1 VNLLADF
8 TRSVGARMTR
18 NLISILLLIA
28 FTLSVGVSPAP
39 TAAGNSGWR
48 ACAARPVP
56 LPAPQPLNP
65 ALANQLQKR
74 VSTWRENRR
83 ARYPGISVALRWDD
97 GRTATAVSGVA
108 DSNSGRKVT
117 PATPFA
123 LASVSKPFTAVLALL
138 LDACGV
144 MPLETPAASLVPYA
158 DVRPDATIEDLLRH
172 EGGMSDWLTDKYTR
186 MDWLIRNANGKV
198 GAKTAVQ
205 NLLPRGEIGDFDYSN
220 SSFTLVTLAAEKAT
234 GVGWRELVEKLIT
247 RPLGLKETSFGPVAG
262 AARTH
267 IWSRGKM
274 RPFGQSGWGP
284 TKSVA
289 AVLRGAGDLF
299 ATPRDLARFGELLWG
314 DRLLEGSQT
323 QLINGIANLTGLPWS
338 YTIGSMMD
346 RSWLGTLRT
355 YGHTGGY
362 SGVSTS
368 LRRIPELGVT
378 IAVTANGMGTPGNY
392 ADDLAI
398 NLIGLLDTPA
408 PSAAQAVAGA
418 SGAGLRASSR
428 ANPEPFPVTPP
439 ASLFTCGGSGTSVG
453 GAPSWL
459 DLSSTETGDWS
470 GLVTALAELP
480 DGRLVAGGAAL
491 TRAGGVAVAGLA
503 ARDPKVGR
511 WVPFASLTRA
521 DGSAATVN
529 EIRVDGARQR
539 LYVGGDF
546 VRVSN
551 AKSRV
556 AAKGIAMLN
565 LKTGRWTAL
574 GDGLRGAVIV
584 RSIYLDQAS
593 GRVAV
598 GGRFTV
604 PGKSKTVSVGVWDGA
619 KGWVELKAGS
629 GSDVLQG
636 VVESVALTASGVV
649 HASGHLRI
657 GSQEALVARWSPLV
671 AGWTVSA
678 TTSVLGDAPH
688 ALVLDGGGMLTA
700 GTGVGWYGSP
710 LVRESQL
717 SGYGWERVGGGVTRS
732 RRAAWITAL
741 AATPDGRVVV
751 GGAFDAAGSART
763 QHIAVWSAASQSFSA
778 IGEGLDVE
786 PDALVS
792 SVNSVAY
799 ASLRLRSMEAGGRG
813 RVCITAWGAAP
824 PSKPAAPVLT
834 AKRTSITVG
843 WTAPPTGSAPSGW
856 VAEATAKGQNTR
868 SCRAVASERDCTI
881 TSLTPGTK
889 YSVRLVA
896 YTIPAGPSPRS
907 DAVKISTK
915 K

>member
-1 VNLLADF
+1 
-8 TRSVGARMTR
+8 MTR
-18 NLISILLLIA
+18 NLILIALLISMV
-28 FTLSVGVSPAP
+28 LSTGLWPAP
-39 TAAGNSGWR
+39 TAAATGGWR

-65 ALANQLQKR
+65 ALADRLQER
-74 VSTWRENRR
+74 IDTWRENRR
-83 ARYPGISVALRWDD
+83 TRYSGLSVAIRWDD

-144 MPLETPAASLVPYA
+144 MPLDTRAASLVPYA
-158 DVRPDATIEDLLRH
+158 DVRPEATIEDLLRH

-186 MDWLIRNANGKV
+186 MSWLVRNASSKV

-234 GVGWRELVEKLIT
+234 GVGWRELVEKLIIK
-247 RPLGLKETSFGPVAG
+247 PLGLTETGFGPVAG
-262 AARTH
+262 ASRAH

-299 ATPRDLARFGELLWG
+299 ATPRDLVRFGELLWG

-323 QLINGIANLTGLPWS
+323 QLINGVANLTGLSWS

-362 SGVSTS
+362 SGASTS

-398 NLIGLLDTPA
+398 NLIDLLDTAA

-418 SGAGLRASSR
+418 SGAGLTAAIR

-439 ASLFTCGGSGTSVG
+439 PSLLTCGDGTASVG
-453 GAPSWL
+453 GAQSWL
-459 DLSSTETGDWS
+459 DLSSTETGGWS

-491 TRAGGVAVAGLA
+491 TRAGGVAVSGLA

-511 WVPFASLTRA
+511 WAPFASLTRA

-529 EIRVDGARQR
+529 EIRVDGVRQR

-551 AKSRV
+551 AKSRI

-574 GDGLRGAVIV
+574 GDGLRGAVVV
-584 RSIYLDQAS
+584 RAISLDQAS
-593 GRVAV
+593 GRIAV

-604 PGKSKTVSVGVWDGA
+604 PGKSKTVNVGVWDTS
-619 KGWVELKAGS
+619 KGWVELKATS
-629 GSDVLQG
+629 SSDAIQG
-636 VVESVALTASGVV
+636 LVKSVALTAYGVI
-649 HASGHLRI
+649 HASGYLRI
-657 GSQEALVARWSPLV
+657 GSQEALVARWSPIV
-671 AGWTVSA
+671 SGWRVSA
-678 TTSVLGDAPH
+678 TSSVLGDAPH
-688 ALVLDGGGMLTA
+688 TLVLNAGGTLTA
-700 GTGVGWYGSP
+700 GMGVGWYGSP

-732 RRAAWITAL
+732 RRVAWITVL
-741 AATPDGRVVV
+741 AAAPDGRVVV
-751 GGAFDAAGSART
+751 GGVFDAAGSTRT
-763 QHIAVWSAASQSFSA
+763 QHIAVWSAATQSFSA
-778 IGEGLDVE
+778 IGEGLDAE
-786 PDALVS
+786 PDALIS

-799 ASLRLRSMEAGGRG
+799 ASLRLRSVEPGGRG

-824 PSKPAAPVLT
+824 PSKPAAPVVT
-834 AKRTSITVG
+834 AKRRSITVR
-843 WTAPPTGSAPSGW
+843 WVAPPSGSTPSGW
-856 VAEATAKGQNTR
+856 IASATAKGGATR
-868 SCRAVASERDCTI
+868 SCRAVASERNCTI
-881 TSLTPGTK
+881 TSLTPGAT

>member
-1 VNLLADF
+1 
-8 TRSVGARMTR
+8 MIR
-18 NLISILLLIA
+18 NVILIALLISMV
-28 FTLSVGVSPAP
+28 LSAGLSPAS
-39 TAAGNSGWR
+39 TAAANSGWR

-56 LPAPQPLNP
+56 LPAPQRLNP
-65 ALANQLQKR
+65 ALADRLQER
-74 VSTWRENRR
+74 ISTWRENRR
-83 ARYPGISVALRWDD
+83 TRYPGLSVAIRWDD
-97 GRTATAVSGVA
+97 GRSATAVSGVA
-108 DSNSGRKVT
+108 DSNSGRKMT
-117 PATPFA
+117 SATPFA

-144 MPLETPAASLVPYA
+144 MPLETRAASLVPYA

-234 GVGWRELVEKLIT
+234 GVGWRELVEKLIIK
-247 RPLGLKETSFGPVAG
+247 PLGLTETGFGPIAG
-262 AARTH
+262 ASRAH

-289 AVLRGAGDLF
+289 AILRGAGDLF

-398 NLIGLLDTPA
+398 NLISLLDTPA

-439 ASLFTCGGSGTSVG
+439 ASLLACGGSGTSVG

-459 DLSSTETGDWS
+459 DLSSTGDWS

-491 TRAGGVAVAGLA
+491 TRAGGVAVSGLA
-503 ARDPKVGR
+503 ARDPKAGS
-511 WVPFASLTRA
+511 WASFASITRA

-529 EIRVDGARQR
+529 EIRVDGVRQR

-551 AKSRV
+551 AKSR
-556 AAKGIAMLN
+556 ATAKGIAMLN

-574 GDGLRGAVIV
+574 GDGLRGAVVV
-584 RSIYLDQAS
+584 RSISLDQES
-593 GRVAV
+593 GRIAV

-604 PGKSKTVSVGVWDGA
+604 PGKAKTMNVGVWDLA
-619 KGWVELKAGS
+619 KGWVELKGGS
-629 GSDVLQG
+629 GSGAVQG
-636 VVESVALTASGVV
+636 VVESVALTADGVV
-649 HASGHLRI
+649 HASGYLRI
-657 GSQEALVARWSPLV
+657 GTQEALVARWSPLV
-671 AGWTVSA
+671 SGWRASA
-678 TTSVLGDAPH
+678 TSSVLGDAPH
-688 ALVLDGGGMLTA
+688 TLVLDAGGTLTA

-717 SGYGWERVGGGVTRS
+717 SGYGWERVGGGVTRI

-751 GGAFDAAGSART
+751 GGVFDAAGST
-763 QHIAVWSAASQSFSA
+763 GTKHIAVWSAASQSFSA
-778 IGEGLDVE
+778 IGEGLVAE
-786 PDALVS
+786 PDALAS

-799 ASLRLRSMEAGGRG
+799 ASLRLRSVEPGGRG
-813 RVCITAWGAAP
+813 RICITAWGAAP
-824 PSKPAAPVLT
+824 PSKPAAPALT
-834 AKRTSITVG
+834 AKRTSITVR
-843 WTAPPTGSAPSGW
+843 WTALHTGSAPFGCI
-856 VAEATAKGQNTR
+856 AEATAKGQTTR
-868 SCRAVASERDCTI
+868 TCRADASERDCTI
-881 TSLTPGTK
+881 TSLTPGTT
-889 YSVRLVA
+889 YSVRLAA
-896 YTIPAGPSPRS
+896 YTIPAGSSPRS
-907 DAVKISTK
+907 DAVKIATK

>member
-1 VNLLADF
+1 
-8 TRSVGARMTR
+8 MIR
-18 NLISILLLIA
+18 NFVSMFILISMV
-28 FTLSVGVSPAP
+28 LSTGLWPAP
-39 TAAGNSGWR
+39 TAAATSGWR

-65 ALANQLQKR
+65 ALADRIQQR
-74 VSTWRENRR
+74 VSTWHENRR
-83 ARYPGISVALRWDD
+83 TRYPGLSVAIRWDD
-97 GRTATAVSGVA
+97 GGSATAVSGVA
-108 DSNSGRKVT
+108 DSSSGRKVT

-144 MPLETPAASLVPYA
+144 MPLETRAASLVPDA
-158 DVRPDATIEDLLRH
+158 DVRPEATIEDLLRH

-186 MDWLIRNANGKV
+186 MGWLIQHPNGKV

-234 GVGWRELVEKLIT
+234 GVGWRELVEKLIIK
-247 RPLGLKETSFGPVAG
+247 PLGLKETAFGPVEG
-262 AARTH
+262 ASRTH

-289 AVLRGAGDLF
+289 AILRGAGDLF
-299 ATPRDLARFGELLWG
+299 STPRDLTRFGELLWG

-323 QLINGIANLTGLPWS
+323 QLINGIANLTGRPWS
-338 YTIGSMMD
+338 YTLGSMMD

-362 SGVSTS
+362 SGVSTT

-378 IAVTANGMGTPGNY
+378 IAVTANGMGTLGNY

-439 ASLFTCGGSGTSVG
+439 ASLLSCGGSGTSVG

-459 DLSSTETGDWS
+459 DLSSTDTGDWS

-491 TRAGGVAVAGLA
+491 TRAGGVAVSGLA
-503 ARDPKVGR
+503 ARDPKVGK
-511 WVPFASLTRA
+511 WAPFASLTRA

-593 GRVAV
+593 GRIAV
-598 GGRFTV
+598 GGSFTV
-604 PGKSKTVSVGVWDGA
+604 PGKAKTMSVGVWDA
-619 KGWVELKAGS
+619 REGWINLKS
-629 GSDVLQG
+629 GVASSDIQG
-636 VVESVALTASGVV
+636 VVESVALTADGVV

-657 GSQEALVARWSPLV
+657 GTQEALVARWSPLV
-671 AGWTVSA
+671 SGWRVSA
-678 TTSVLGDAPH
+678 TSSVLGDAPH
-688 ALVLDGGGMLTA
+688 TLVLDAGGTLTA

-717 SGYGWERVGGGVTRS
+717 SGYGWEQVGDGVTRV

-751 GGAFDAAGSART
+751 GGVFDAASSSGT

-778 IGEGLDVE
+778 IGEGLAAE
-786 PDALVS
+786 PDALAS

-799 ASLRLRSMEAGGRG
+799 ASLRLRSVEPGGRG
-813 RVCITAWGAAP
+813 RICVTAWGAAA
-824 PSKPAAPVLT
+824 PSKPAAPALT
-834 AKRTSITVG
+834 AKRTSITIR
-843 WTAPPTGSAPSGW
+843 WAAPPTGSAPSGW
-856 VAEATAKGQNTR
+856 IANATAKGQTTR
-868 SCRAVASERDCTI
+868 TCRAVASERKCTI

-889 YSVRLVA
+889 YSVRLAA
-896 YTIPAGPSPRS
+896 YTIPAGSSPRS
-907 DAVKISTK
+907 DAVKIATK

>member
-1 VNLLADF
+1 
-8 TRSVGARMTR
+8 MIR
-18 NLISILLLIA
+18 NVILIALLISMV
-28 FTLSVGVSPAP
+28 LSAGLSPAS
-39 TAAGNSGWR
+39 TAAANSGWR

-56 LPAPQPLNP
+56 LPAPQRLNP
-65 ALANQLQKR
+65 ALADRLQER
-74 VSTWRENRR
+74 ISTWRENRR
-83 ARYPGISVALRWDD
+83 TRYPGLSVAIRWDD
-97 GRTATAVSGVA
+97 GRSATAVSGVA

-117 PATPFA
+117 SATPFA

-144 MPLETPAASLVPYA
+144 MPLETRAASLVPYA

-234 GVGWRELVEKLIT
+234 GVGWRELVEKLIIK
-247 RPLGLKETSFGPVAG
+247 PLGLTETGFGPIAG
-262 AARTH
+262 ASRAH

-289 AVLRGAGDLF
+289 AILRGAGDLF

-398 NLIGLLDTPA
+398 NLISLLDTPA

-439 ASLFTCGGSGTSVG
+439 ASLLACGGSGTSVG

-459 DLSSTETGDWS
+459 DLSSTGDWS

-491 TRAGGVAVAGLA
+491 TRAGGVAVSGLA
-503 ARDPKVGR
+503 ARDPKAGS
-511 WVPFASLTRA
+511 WASFASITRA

-529 EIRVDGARQR
+529 EIRVDGVRQR

-593 GRVAV
+593 GRIAV

-604 PGKSKTVSVGVWDGA
+604 PGKAKTVSVGVWDAGE
-619 KGWVELKAGS
+619 GWIELKS
-629 GSDVLQG
+629 GVSSSDIQG
-636 VVESVALTASGVV
+636 VVESVALTADGVV
-649 HASGHLRI
+649 HASGYLRI
-657 GSQEALVARWSPLV
+657 GTQEALVARWSPLV
-671 AGWTVSA
+671 SGWRASA
-678 TTSVLGDAPH
+678 TSSVLGGAPH
-688 ALVLDGGGMLTA
+688 TLVLDAAGTLTA

-717 SGYGWERVGGGVTRS
+717 SGYGWEQVGDGVTRV

-751 GGAFDAAGSART
+751 GGVFDAASSSGT

-778 IGEGLDVE
+778 IGEGLAAE
-786 PDALVS
+786 PDALAS

-799 ASLRLRSMEAGGRG
+799 ASLRLRSVEPGGRG
-813 RVCITAWGAAP
+813 RICVTAWGAAA
-824 PSKPAAPVLT
+824 PSKPAAPALT
-834 AKRTSITVG
+834 AKRTSITIR
-843 WTAPPTGSAPSGW
+843 WAAPPTGSAPSGW
-856 VAEATAKGQNTR
+856 IANATAKGQTTR
-868 SCRAVASERDCTI
+868 TCRAVASERKCTI

-889 YSVRLVA
+889 YSVRLAA
-896 YTIPAGPSPRS
+896 YTIPAGSSPRS
-907 DAVKISTK
+907 DAVKIATK